1 MIQAIWIITDT
12 GQCIFS
18 HKYIELGIDDQLIA
32 GLLTAFDAFSSE
44 SGIGGVQQ
52 IGGEDNQFIY
62 GSSQKLLVAALADKR
77 DNADLVEKLMVKIS
91 NLFQE
96 KYAPY
101 LKDLAFVDLNVFNGF
116 EEEIDQILKP
126 KVYKRGAGST
136 FFATFISLALSAG
149 VFMLLL
155 NILDEAVFL
164 VFLAFIPGLFV
175 GALIAGKST
184 YGLIS
189 SIITVLPII
198 GYYSYTLISTNWGTE
213 AILNSIFDIFL
224 MAVTY
229 ITIAMLCGIGGGSI
243 IDRRRLFP
251 LVEET
256 EQLAVI
262 PSQVTVAQPDLRTQ
276 LTQQQ
281 ETYQQETY
289 PQETYQEEEVQVE
302 EQYYD
307 SSSIVE
313 EKKDEWD
320 S

>member
-1 MIQAIWIITDT
+1 LIQAIWIITDT

-18 HKYIELGIDDQLIA
+18 HKYIELNIDDQLIA
-32 GLLTAFDAFSSE
+32 GLLTAFDAFSAE

-91 NLFQE
+91 DLFQE

-126 KVYKRGAGST
+126 KVYNRGAGST
-136 FFATFISLALSAG
+136 IFGTIVSLALTAG
-149 VFMLLL
+149 IVLLL
-155 NILDEAVFL
+155 WNILFDAVFL
-164 VFLAFIPGLFV
+164 VFLALIPGLFI
-175 GALIAGKST
+175 GGLIAGKNT
-184 YGLIS
+184 YGLIAT
-189 SIITVLPII
+189 SITILPII
-198 GYYSYTLISTNWGTE
+198 GVYAYFIIDLGDSVDL
-213 AILNSIFDIFL
+213 LNTVFNIIL

-256 EQLAVI
+256 EQLAVF
-262 PSQVTVAQPDLRTQ
+262 PSQVTVAQPDLGTQ

-289 PQETYQEEEVQVE
+289 QQETYQEEQVQTEV
-302 EQYYD
+302 QYYD
-307 SSSIVE
+307 SSTIVE
-313 EKKDEWD
+313 EKKDDWD

>member
-1 MIQAIWIITDT
+1 MIQALWIITDT

-18 HKYIELGIDDQLIA
+18 HKYIQLEIDDQLIS

-77 DNADLVEKLMVKIS
+77 DNAALVERLMVKIS
-91 NLFQE
+91 DLFQDR
-96 KYAPY
+96 YAEH
-101 LKDLAFVDLNVFNGF
+101 LHDVSFVDLNIFNGF
-116 EEEIDQILKP
+116 EKDIDQILKP
-126 KVYKRGAGST
+126 KVYNRGATST
-136 FFATFISLALSAG
+136 IFATIVSLALTAG

-164 VFLAFIPGLFV
+164 VFLAFIPGLFL

-198 GYYSYTLISTNWGTE
+198 VYYSYSLIKTYWGTE
-213 AILNSIFDIFL
+213 AILNSIFDLFL

-243 IDRRRLFP
+243 IDNRRLFP
-251 LVEET
+251 LVKQPKE
-256 EQLAVI
+256 LAVFA
-262 PSQVTVAQPDLRTQ
+262 SDAVVTQPDLGAQ
-276 LTQQQ
+276 LIQQQ
-281 ETYQQETY
+281 EIYEQETSQQE
-289 PQETYQEEEVQVE
+289 QVQTE
-302 EQYYD
+302 DQYYVSPSFD
-307 SSSIVE
+307 E
-313 EKKDEWD
+313 EKKDEWE